1 MKALISTTEPRQTGH
16 RVAEVVADGATFPVS
31 ETMFWTD
38 FPSEYDPGL
47 VPTDQYWYD
56 PVTQVINMLPQ
67 IVEQETIRI
76 DNVELIPS
84 TQELY

>member
-1 MKALISTTEPRQTGH
+1 MKALISTLEPRQAGY
-16 RVAEVVADGATFPVS
+16 RVAEVVADGATFPVA

-47 VPTDQYWYD
+47 VALDQYWYD
-56 PVTQVINMLPQ
+56 PATQVVNMLPQ
-67 IVEQETIRI
+67 IVEQEVVRI